1 LAPGYGYQMPMGGG
15 GMIMQGWGA
24 PQQRRYIKSTPAAQQ
39 TAKRIRKRSEG
50 EMLDGV

>member
-1 LAPGYGYQMPMGGG
+1 
-15 GMIMQGWGA
+15 MIMQGWGA

-50 EMLDGV
+50 EMHNGVNQVFSYAFCLTDARR